1 MWQACEWADE
11 YTKTVHCYTE
21 HLLRQR
27 PSSPTTTISCPLRL
41 VPFEAAADKGPWL
54 LLVVFIV
61 VYIVLFKED
70 KLVPGVY
77 VGLIDE
83 ADLRAVSERLSG
95 TACCHPS
102 SVVCHPV
109 PHYQFR

>member
-1 MWQACEWADE
+1 M
-11 YTKTVHCYTE
+11 VLCYTE

-54 LLVVFIV
+54 SSSWSTLYYLRKISYSFS
-61 VYIVLFKED
+61 
-70 KLVPGVY
+70 GVY
-77 VGLIDE
+77 VGLVDE